1 MADKPAVPAV
11 PAVPAEPE
19 NSYDAMSSVFDTLL
33 DPLTPEGETPP
44 AEVTTPPVEPKADFK
59 PGIVPVK
66 PKDETPPAETPP
78 AETPPAETPPAETP
92 PTEDT
97 ELRDRLAAL
106 EAKTATPPAAEA
118 PPPVET
124 PPPDQ
129 GPPREIYAADE
140 KEFLTAYQK
149 EWPDVSKGEA
159 LLRRAEYQQLVT
171 HIFNEVARV
180 YGPLVERGVQAAE
193 TVGDTTTLAA
203 IREVHNDYNDA
214 MYEDVV
220 GWADGLTG
228 YRKKLAQGVIA
239 EGEPQDVIDLIS
251 EYKSAKG
258 LSKPKAVVVQPTTPA
273 TPAVTEL
280 SATAKKAAKAL
291 GVVDSKRSAATPQ
304 GSDPDDFDGA
314 WEEAVGK

>member
-66 PKDETPPAETPP
+66 PKD
-78 AETPPAETPPAETP
+78 ETPPAETPPAETP

>member
-33 DPLTPEGETPP
+33 DPSTPEGETPP
-44 AEVTTPPVEPKADFK
+44 VEVTTPSVDPKADFK
-59 PGIVPVK
+59 TVPVPVE
-66 PKDETPPAETPP
+66 PKDDTPPAETPP
-78 AETPPAETPPAETP
+78 AETPPAETPPA
-92 PTEDT
+92 EDT

-106 EAKTATPPAAEA
+106 EAKTATPPAAET

-129 GPPREIYAADE
+129 GPPREIYALDE

-258 LSKPKAVVVQPTTPA
+258 LSKPKVVAASVATTA
-273 TPAVTEL
+273 IPAVTEL

>member
-1 MADKPAVPAV
+1 MADKPAV

-78 AETPPAETPPAETP
+78 AE
-92 PTEDT
+92 DT

-106 EAKTATPPAAEA
+106 EAKTATPPAAET

>member
-1 MADKPAVPAV
+1 MADKPAV

-33 DPLTPEGETPP
+33 DPSTPEGETPP
-44 AEVTTPPVEPKADFK
+44 AEVTTPPVDPKAET
-59 PGIVPVK
+59 PPVD
-66 PKDETPPAETPP
+66 PKAETPPVDPKAETPPVETPPVETPPA
-78 AETPPAETPPAETP
+78 
-92 PTEDT
+92 EDT

-106 EAKTATPPAAEA
+106 EAKTATPPAAETL
-118 PPPVET
+118 PPVET

-129 GPPREIYAADE
+129 GPPREIYAPDE

-220 GWADGLTG
+220 GWADSLTG